1 MRHLYIYIII
11 LLSLTA
17 GESVAQKFSARLD
30 NIRYYY
36 EGEGEFPV
44 KVNVCFAVSGCKPR
58 SLTFVAKYAE
68 NITYRAQVK
77 NYDSLHVYYTFRTA
91 MNMST
96 TIDLALEDKNG
107 IRSSTYTVT
116 ALPTPENVIKKTNQ

>member
-1 MRHLYIYIII
+1 MRHLYLYIII
-11 LLSLTA
+11 LFSLTA

-36 EGEGEFPV
+36 DDEGEFPV
-44 KVNVCFAVSGCKPR
+44 KVNVCFAVTGCKPR
-58 SLTFVAKYAE
+58 SLIFVAKYAE

-77 NYDSLHVYYTFRTA
+77 NYDSSHVYYTFRTA

-107 IRSSTYTVT
+107 IRSSFYTVT